1 MGEDTTIVKV
11 ENPGITPVELNRDKE
26 SEFLKTFN
34 EIKSPELK
42 PQFIDYNTAIKSS
55 NLNNGIDFSFIEN
68 PNNDIFNLNIIFDMG
83 QDNNPKLSLA
93 AGFLDYLGTDKF
105 SPEQLKQ
112 EFYKIGISYNVSS
125 RNDKT
130 YFTLSGLN
138 ENLDAGLSLFEHLL
152 TNAKSDKKTYI
163 KYAESILK
171 SRENGKTQKDN
182 IFWDG
187 LMSFAKYGEKSRLR
201 NIFSND
207 ELLSMNP
214 TILLNKVKELS
225 NYKQRI
231 FYYGNSMEDAKKSLI
246 KHHIIPQNILEYPE
260 KVNYTNLET
269 GGNVYFVSYDMVQ
282 SEILLLAKG
291 ELFNSNKM
299 AASMLFNTY
308 FGRGLSSIVFQEIR
322 ESKSLA
328 YSAFSS
334 YNIASESEKP
344 DYTMAYVGTQANKL
358 EQAVKAMMELMSNMP
373 EVEDQFNQAKAAT
386 LKKIASQRITKSN
399 IFWSYESLKK
409 RGINNDNRKQIYD
422 EIKAMTM
429 EDLKTFFNDNIK
441 NENYNVMV
449 IGNKKDI
456 DFEAISKLG
465 NVKELE
471 IDYLFNYN

>member
-1 MGEDTTIVKV
+1 
-11 ENPGITPVELNRDKE
+11 
-26 SEFLKTFN
+26 
-34 EIKSPELK
+34 
-42 PQFIDYNTAIKSS
+42 
-55 NLNNGIDFSFIEN
+55 
-68 PNNDIFNLNIIFDMG
+68 
-83 QDNNPKLSLA
+83 
-93 AGFLDYLGTDKF
+93 
-105 SPEQLKQ
+105 
-112 EFYKIGISYNVSS
+112 
-125 RNDKT
+125 
-130 YFTLSGLN
+130 
-138 ENLDAGLSLFEHLL
+138 
-152 TNAKSDKKTYI
+152 
-163 KYAESILK
+163 
-171 SRENGKTQKDN
+171 
-182 IFWDG
+182 
-187 LMSFAKYGEKSRLR
+187 
-201 NIFSND
+201 
-207 ELLSMNP
+207 
-214 TILLNKVKELS
+214 
-225 NYKQRI
+225 
-231 FYYGNSMEDAKKSLI
+231 
-246 KHHIIPQNILEYPE
+246 
-260 KVNYTNLET
+260 
-269 GGNVYFVSYDMVQ
+269 MVQ

-373 EVEDQFNQAKAAT
+373 QVEDQFNQAKAAT

-429 EDLKTFFNDNIK
+429 EDLKTFFDDNIK

>member
-1 MGEDTTIVKV
+1 M
-11 ENPGITPVELNRDKE
+11 
-26 SEFLKTFN
+26 
-34 EIKSPELK
+34 
-42 PQFIDYNTAIKSS
+42 
-55 NLNNGIDFSFIEN
+55 
-68 PNNDIFNLNIIFDMG
+68 
-83 QDNNPKLSLA
+83 
-93 AGFLDYLGTDKF
+93 
-105 SPEQLKQ
+105 
-112 EFYKIGISYNVSS
+112 
-125 RNDKT
+125 
-130 YFTLSGLN
+130 
-138 ENLDAGLSLFEHLL
+138 SLFEHLL

-214 TILLNKVKELS
+214 TILLNEVKELS

-386 LKKIASQRITKSN
+386 LKKIASKRITKSN

-429 EDLKTFFNDNIK
+429 EDLKTFFDDNIK